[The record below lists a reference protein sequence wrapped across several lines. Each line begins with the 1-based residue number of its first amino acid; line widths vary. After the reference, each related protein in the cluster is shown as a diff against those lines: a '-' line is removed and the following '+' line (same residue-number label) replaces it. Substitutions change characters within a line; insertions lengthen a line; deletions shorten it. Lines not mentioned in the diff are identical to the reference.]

1 MKAETIENGIDDIPE
16 SIHMIIKPNRQK
28 FLRKG
33 LGWVIDSVINIIVN
47 MMNCSCCMVDR

>member
-16 SIHMIIKPNRQK
+16 SIHMIIKSNRQK